1 MHEQY
6 DRKTFINDIA
16 LLKLI
21 KHVNFDQHIQPIC
34 LPSSNL
40 VLDGQG
46 AYVAG
51 KFPRKYPVT
60 FRVTRQIFGSQVGEQ
75 RRSLVHRVKS
85 YAKFSCQFGNRMN
98 ARLLSPGTRLPLPK
112 YVPVIGRAAKIPVK
126 YYLEN
131 TLKYNIFVNIN
142 LIDDFR
148 EIRVDR

>member
-1 MHEQY
+1 MNRKTANDLTVRLGEYDFSQTNLNRKDFKVERITMHEQY

-60 FRVTRQIFGSQVGEQ
+60 FRVTR
-75 RRSLVHRVKS
+75 
-85 YAKFSCQFGNRMN
+85 
-98 ARLLSPGTRLPLPK
+98 
-112 YVPVIGRAAKIPVK
+112 
-126 YYLEN
+126 
-131 TLKYNIFVNIN
+131 
-142 LIDDFR
+142 
-148 EIRVDR
+148 